1 MELILSSLSMLAQ
14 WDVLAALV
22 IGSIG
27 GVIIGA
33 IPGVGAAVAIAILLP
48 ATFSFE
54 PIVGLTL
61 LLGVY
66 GSSMYGGAI
75 PAVLINT
82 PGTAVNALTTYD
94 GYPMTK
100 KGQGHRALSLAY
112 SASFFGGMFSILC
125 LIVLSPVLAMIA
137 PHFGSR
143 EIFLAALMGIILVV
157 VAHRGQ
163 VFAAGMLAC
172 FGIFLSTIGLE
183 PAKYTKRFTFDQS
196 WLTSGVDLIVVVL
209 GLFAISQAL
218 LLLVDK
224 EHQPGSA
231 KVEGNLFA
239 GLKEL
244 FAFKRV
250 ATVSSGFGVL
260 MGMIPGV
267 GEFTA
272 QFLSYTYAQKSSKD
286 PDLFGKGSPEG
297 LIASEA
303 ANNAV
308 PGAAM
313 IPLLALGIPGEA
325 LTAMM
330 LSVFYVHNVIPG
342 PQLFQ
347 GQLDFVVALYLALIL
362 LNIIVLIFLLSSTGL
377 LLKIIQIPTRFL
389 GVMIMTLSFVGV
401 FSLRNSV
408 TDCAIAAGFGVF
420 GLVLKRLNLPIVP
433 IILGMVLGGIME
445 VKLRSA
451 MARVNSPL
459 DFIDRPIAAI
469 PLHSDHSHSR
479 PARTYGHS
487 RAKGA
492 TGSRRGHFRNLNT
505 ARVGTKMLDQ
515 AAIDVLRNQP
525 VAEQGHFVNGAFAA
539 SREGATL
546 EVLSPIDGKPL
557 TRIASG
563 TAADVG
569 GAVEGARKAFEDG
582 RWSKTAPAHRKK
594 VLLKLAD
601 LIETKAL
608 ELAVLGVRDNGTE
621 INMAFK
627 AEALSAAGTFRYY
640 AEALDK
646 IYGEI
651 APTADNVLGLVHRAP
666 VGCRGGHRS
675 LELPADDR
683 RLEDCTRARHGELH
697 RAETGGNS
705 LAQPAQDCR
714 TGVGGRSSGRC
725 LQRRD
730 RPRRRCR
737 RSPGPIHGCR
747 HPGLHRF
754 RCDRAAAS

>member
-22 IGSIG
+22 IGSVG

-125 LIVLSPVLAMIA
+125 LIVLSPILAMIA

-224 EHQPGSA
+224 EHHPGSA
-231 KVEGNLFA
+231 KVDGNLFT

-250 ATVSSGFGVL
+250 ATVSSSFGVL

-272 QFLSYTYAQKSSKD
+272 QFLSYTYAQKTSKD

-347 GQLDFVVALYLALIL
+347 GQLDFVIALYLALIL

-469 PLHSDHSHSR
+469 LFIVIILILVLHV
-479 PARTYGHS
+479 
-487 RAKGA
+487 RA
-492 TGSRRGHFRNLNT
+492 
-505 ARVGTKMLDQ
+505 V
-515 AAIDVLRNQP
+515 I
-525 VAEQGHFVNGAFAA
+525 
-539 SREGATL
+539 RE
-546 EVLSPIDGKPL
+546 
-557 TRIASG
+557 
-563 TAADVG
+563 
-569 GAVEGARKAFEDG
+569 
-582 RWSKTAPAHRKK
+582 HK
-594 VLLKLAD
+594 V
-601 LIETKAL
+601 
-608 ELAVLGVRDNGTE
+608 
-621 INMAFK
+621 
-627 AEALSAAGTFRYY
+627 
-640 AEALDK
+640 
-646 IYGEI
+646 
-651 APTADNVLGLVHRAP
+651 
-666 VGCRGGHRS
+666 
-675 LELPADDR
+675 
-683 RLEDCTRARHGELH
+683 RLEREEDSS
-697 RAETGGNS
+697 ETSTQQG
-705 LAQPAQDCR
+705 
-714 TGVGGRSSGRC
+714 
-725 LQRRD
+725 
-730 RPRRRCR
+730 
-737 RSPGPIHGCR
+737 
-747 HPGLHRF
+747 
-754 RCDRAAAS
+754 

>member
-272 QFLSYTYAQKSSKD
+272 QFLSYTYAQKSSKE

-469 PLHSDHSHSR
+469 LFTAIILILVLHV
-479 PARTYGHS
+479 RTVI
-487 RAKGA
+487 R
-492 TGSRRGHFRNLNT
+492 
-505 ARVGTKMLDQ
+505 
-515 AAIDVLRNQP
+515 
-525 VAEQGHFVNGAFAA
+525 EQ
-539 SREGATL
+539 
-546 EVLSPIDGKPL
+546 
-557 TRIASG
+557 
-563 TAADVG
+563 
-569 GAVEGARKAFEDG
+569 KA
-582 RWSKTAPAHRKK
+582 
-594 VLLKLAD
+594 
-601 LIETKAL
+601 
-608 ELAVLGVRDNGTE
+608 
-621 INMAFK
+621 
-627 AEALSAAGTFRYY
+627 
-640 AEALDK
+640 
-646 IYGEI
+646 
-651 APTADNVLGLVHRAP
+651 
-666 VGCRGGHRS
+666 
-675 LELPADDR
+675 
-683 RLEDCTRARHGELH
+683 
-697 RAETGGNS
+697 
-705 LAQPAQDCR
+705 
-714 TGVGGRSSGRC
+714 
-725 LQRRD
+725 RRD
-730 RPRRRCR
+730 REEDT
-737 RSPGPIHGCR
+737 SETSTQQG
-747 HPGLHRF
+747 
-754 RCDRAAAS
+754 

>member
-22 IGSIG
+22 IGSVG

-125 LIVLSPVLAMIA
+125 LIVLSPILAMIA

-224 EHQPGSA
+224 EHHPGSA
-231 KVEGNLFA
+231 KVEGNLFT

-250 ATVSSGFGVL
+250 ATVSSSFGVL

-272 QFLSYTYAQKSSKD
+272 QFLSYTYAQKTSKD

-347 GQLDFVVALYLALIL
+347 GQLDFVIALYLALIL

-469 PLHSDHSHSR
+469 LFIVIILILVLHV
-479 PARTYGHS
+479 
-487 RAKGA
+487 RA
-492 TGSRRGHFRNLNT
+492 
-505 ARVGTKMLDQ
+505 V
-515 AAIDVLRNQP
+515 I
-525 VAEQGHFVNGAFAA
+525 
-539 SREGATL
+539 RE
-546 EVLSPIDGKPL
+546 
-557 TRIASG
+557 
-563 TAADVG
+563 
-569 GAVEGARKAFEDG
+569 
-582 RWSKTAPAHRKK
+582 HK
-594 VLLKLAD
+594 V
-601 LIETKAL
+601 
-608 ELAVLGVRDNGTE
+608 
-621 INMAFK
+621 
-627 AEALSAAGTFRYY
+627 
-640 AEALDK
+640 
-646 IYGEI
+646 
-651 APTADNVLGLVHRAP
+651 
-666 VGCRGGHRS
+666 
-675 LELPADDR
+675 
-683 RLEDCTRARHGELH
+683 RLEREEGTS
-697 RAETGGNS
+697 ETSTQQG
-705 LAQPAQDCR
+705 
-714 TGVGGRSSGRC
+714 
-725 LQRRD
+725 
-730 RPRRRCR
+730 
-737 RSPGPIHGCR
+737 
-747 HPGLHRF
+747 
-754 RCDRAAAS
+754 